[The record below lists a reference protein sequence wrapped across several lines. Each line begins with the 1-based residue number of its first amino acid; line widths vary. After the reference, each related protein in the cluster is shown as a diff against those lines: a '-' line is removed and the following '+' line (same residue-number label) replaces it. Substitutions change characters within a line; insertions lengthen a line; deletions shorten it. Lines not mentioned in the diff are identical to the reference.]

1 MDVFDIIG
9 PVMIGPSSSHT
20 AGACRIGKY
29 ARSILGEDVKQA
41 EIYFSGSFAKT
52 YRGHGTDKAIV
63 AGLMGM
69 DTDDLRIRNSLALAR
84 EAGMEYT
91 FIPTHLE
98 DTHPNTVLLKLT
110 GVTGKRCEIEGAS
123 VGGGRISIRRING
136 TAVDISGDAT
146 TLLVYHLDTPGMIS
160 DVTNI
165 LARRGV
171 NIGKFELRR
180 AVKGGEA
187 VMVIEIDGDI
197 DDGVNE
203 TIRKFPNVF
212 ESIVLK
218 AI

>member
-29 ARSILGEDVKQA
+29 ARTILGEDVKQA
-41 EIYFSGSFAKT
+41 DIYFSGSFAKT

-69 DTDDLRIRNSLALAR
+69 DTDDLRIRRSLELAD
-84 EAGMEYT
+84 EAGMTYT
-91 FIPTHLE
+91 FIPTQI
-98 DTHPNTVLLKLT
+98 DDAHPNTVLLKLT
-110 GVTGKRCEIEGAS
+110 GVSGKTQEIEGAS
-123 VGGGRISIRRING
+123 IGGGRISIRRING
-136 TAVDISGDAT
+136 TPVDITGTAT

-171 NIGKFELRR
+171 NIGRFELRR

-187 VMVIEIDGDI
+187 VMVIEIDGEI
-197 DDGVNE
+197 DASVNDM
-203 TIRKFPNVF
+203 IRRYPNVY

>member
-29 ARSILGEDVKQA
+29 ARSILDEDVKTA
-41 EIYFSGSFAKT
+41 DIYFSGSFAKT

-69 DTDDLRIRNSLALAR
+69 DTDDLRIRNSLELAK
-84 EAGMEYT
+84 EAGMEYR
-91 FIPTHLE
+91 FIPTQI
-98 DTHPNTVLLKLT
+98 DDAHPNTVLLHIV
-110 GVTGKRCEIEGAS
+110 GVSGKRWEVEGAS
-123 VGGGRISIRRING
+123 IGGGRISIRRING
-136 TAVDISGDAT
+136 TPVDISGDAT

-165 LARRGV
+165 LARHGV

-187 VMVIEIDGDI
+187 VMVIEIDGDMDNSI
-197 DDGVNE
+197 NE
-203 TIRKFPNVF
+203 TIRGFHNVY

>member
-9 PVMIGPSSSHT
+9 PIMIGPSSSHT

-29 ARSILGEDVKQA
+29 ARSILDEDVKTA

-52 YRGHGTDKAIV
+52 YQGHGTDKAIV

-69 DTDDLRIRNSLALAR
+69 DTDDLRIRNSLELAK
-84 EAGMEYT
+84 EAGMDYT
-91 FIPTHLE
+91 FIPTQI
-98 DTHPNTVLLKLT
+98 DDAHPNTVLLKIT
-110 GVTGKRCEIEGAS
+110 GVTGKHWEIEGAS
-123 VGGGRISIRRING
+123 IGGGRISIRRING
-136 TAVDISGDAT
+136 TPVDISGDAT
-146 TLLVYHLDTPGMIS
+146 TLLVYHLDIPGMIS
-160 DVTNI
+160 DVTKI
-165 LARRGV
+165 LANHGV

-187 VMVIEIDGDI
+187 VMIIEIDGDM
-197 DDGVNE
+197 DERLNE
-203 TIRKFPNVF
+203 RILSFPNVY

>member
-9 PVMIGPSSSHT
+9 PIMIGPSSSHT

-29 ARSILGEDVKQA
+29 ARSILDEDVKTA

-69 DTDDLRIRNSLALAR
+69 DTDDLRIRNSLELAKD
-84 EAGMEYT
+84 AGMEYT
-91 FIPTHLE
+91 FIPTQI
-98 DTHPNTVLLKLT
+98 DDAHPNTVLLKVT
-110 GVTGKRCEIEGAS
+110 GVTGKNWEVEGAS
-123 VGGGRISIRRING
+123 LGGGRISIRRING
-136 TAVDISGDAT
+136 TSVDISGDAT

-165 LARRGV
+165 LARHGV

-187 VMVIEIDGDI
+187 VMVIEIDGDMEPEI
-197 DDGVNE
+197 NE
-203 TIRKFPNVF
+203 SIRCFPNVY

>member
-1 MDVFDIIG
+1 MDAFDIIG

-20 AGACRIGKY
+20 AGAVRIGKY
-29 ARSILGEDVKQA
+29 ARGILGEPVRTAD
-41 EIYFSGSFAKT
+41 IYFSGSFAKT

-69 DTDDLRIRNSLALAR
+69 DTDDLRIRSSLELAK
-84 EAGMEYT
+84 EAGMAFT
-91 FIPTHLE
+91 FRTTDIE
-98 DTHPNTVLLKLT
+98 DAHPNTVLIRLI
-110 GVTGKRCEIEGAS
+110 GNSGKTQEVEGAS

-136 TAVDISGDAT
+136 TPVDITRDAT

-180 AVKGGEA
+180 GSKGGTA

-197 DDGVNE
+197 DDAVNE
-203 TIRKFPNVF
+203 NIRRFPNVYD
-212 ESIVLK
+212 SIVLK

>member
-9 PVMIGPSSSHT
+9 PIMIGPSSSHT

-29 ARSILGEDVKQA
+29 ARSILDEDVKKA

-69 DTDDLRIRNSLALAR
+69 DTDDLRIRRSLELAK

-91 FIPTHLE
+91 FIPTQI
-98 DTHPNTVLLKLT
+98 DDAHPNTVLLKLT
-110 GVTGKRCEIEGAS
+110 GVNGKQWEVEGAS
-123 VGGGRISIRRING
+123 IGGGRISIRRING
-136 TAVDISGDAT
+136 TPVDISGDAT

-197 DDGVNE
+197 DDSVNE
-203 TIRKFPNVF
+203 TIRRFPNVF
-212 ESIVLK
+212 DSIVLK

>member
-9 PVMIGPSSSHT
+9 PIMIGPSSSHT

-29 ARSILGEDVKQA
+29 ARGIMGEDVRKA

-69 DTDDLRIRNSLALAR
+69 DTDDLRIRNSLELAK
-84 EAGMEYT
+84 EMGMEYT
-91 FIPTHLE
+91 FIPTQI
-98 DTHPNTVLLKLT
+98 DDAHPNTVLLKIT
-110 GVTGKRCEIEGAS
+110 GDSGKCWEVEGAS
-123 VGGGRISIRRING
+123 IGGGRISIRRING
-136 TAVDISGDAT
+136 TPVDISGDAT
-146 TLLVYHLDTPGMIS
+146 TLLVYHLDIPGMIS
-160 DVTNI
+160 DVTKI
-165 LARRGV
+165 LANHGV
-171 NIGKFELRR
+171 NIGRFELRR

-187 VMVIEIDGDI
+187 VMVIEIDGDM
-197 DDGVNE
+197 DECLNE
-203 TIRKFPNVF
+203 RILSFPNVY

>member
-1 MDVFDIIG
+1 MDAFDIIG
-9 PVMIGPSSSHT
+9 PIMVGPSSSHT
-20 AGACRIGKY
+20 AGAVRIGKY
-29 ARSILGEDVKQA
+29 AQAILGEPVTKAD
-41 EIYFSGSFAKT
+41 IYFSGSFAKT
-52 YRGHGTDKAIV
+52 YQGHGTDKAIV

-69 DTDDLRIRNSLALAR
+69 DTDDLRIRNSLELAK

-91 FIPTHLE
+91 FIPTQI
-98 DTHPNTVLLKLT
+98 DDAHPNTVLLKLT
-110 GVTGKRCEIEGAS
+110 GVNGKQWEVEGAS

-136 TAVDISGDAT
+136 TPVDISGDAT

-197 DDGVNE
+197 EDSTNE
-203 TIRKFPNVF
+203 LIRRFPNVYD
-212 ESIVLK
+212 SIVLK